1 MDPIQSQINIIE
13 GRISQYE
20 NSTLF
25 SEAEKISLIEAE
37 KKNLEI
43 LQQKKANNIEVN
55 NPEILS

>member
-25 SEAEKISLIEAE
+25 SEGEKISLIEAE